1 MHWCRGG
8 RCSNVTVMAPGSAGT
23 HREQKR
29 QRTKVAIIE
38 AAIDLFEARGYDE
51 TTIAEIA
58 AAAGIAPRTF
68 FSYFASKDELVF
80 DGAESQIDAAYA
92 AIAERRPGDSST
104 EVLLRGLTGVIDSG
118 HDYLDRHS
126 ELRFRLIQTVP
137 AVRGRALQ
145 IQVDAQR
152 EIARLLHAA
161 YSDELDQI
169 TAGAMV
175 GAYVGAVTG
184 AIQAMH
190 DTGAP
195 SDPEARSAVLR
206 RAVEAALP
214 TWTTGPG
221 PGANGSRPRKART
234 PQSADR

>member
-1 MHWCRGG
+1 
-8 RCSNVTVMAPGSAGT
+8 MAPALAGT
-23 HREQKR
+23 HRERKR
-29 QRTKVAIIE
+29 DRTKAAILD
-38 AAIDLFEARGYDE
+38 AAIDLFNARGYDE
-51 TTIAEIA
+51 TTIADIA

-80 DGAESQIDAAYA
+80 DGADSQIAASYA
-92 AIAERRPGDSST
+92 AIAERRPGDSIT

-118 HDYLDRHS
+118 HDYLDKHS

-184 AIQAMH
+184 AVQAMY

-214 TWTTGPG
+214 TWATGT
-221 PGANGSRPRKART
+221 GSNVPRPRKARS
-234 PQSADR
+234 PRRADV

>member
-1 MHWCRGG
+1 
-8 RCSNVTVMAPGSAGT
+8 MAPASAGT

-29 QRTKVAIIE
+29 DRTKAAILD
-38 AAIDLFEARGYDE
+38 AAIDLFDARGYDE
-51 TTIAEIA
+51 TTIADIA

-92 AIAERRPGDSST
+92 AITERRPGDSIT

-118 HDYLDRHS
+118 HDYLDKHS

-152 EIARLLHAA
+152 EMARLLHAA

-175 GAYVGAVTG
+175 GAYVGAITG

-214 TWTTGPG
+214 TWAAAPG
-221 PGANGSRPRKART
+221 PNASRPRKAPA

>member
-1 MHWCRGG
+1 
-8 RCSNVTVMAPGSAGT
+8 MAPASAGS

-29 QRTKVAIIE
+29 DRTKAAILE
-38 AAIDLFEARGYDE
+38 AAIALFESRGYDE
-51 TTIAEIA
+51 TTIADIA
-58 AAAGIAPRTF
+58 AAAGISPRTF

-92 AIAERRPGDSST
+92 AIAERRPGDSTT

-152 EIARLLHAA
+152 EIARLLYEA
-161 YSDELDQI
+161 YRDELDQI

-175 GAYVGAVTG
+175 GAYVGAVSG

-195 SDPEARSAVLR
+195 SDPEARSAILR

-214 TWTTGPG
+214 TWATGPG
-221 PGANGSRPRKART
+221 PNVSRPRKARA
-234 PQSADR
+234 PQGADL

>member
-1 MHWCRGG
+1 MKATRLQQVSAQHPRLGG
-8 RCSNVTVMAPGSAGT
+8 TCAPP
-23 HREQKR
+23 
-29 QRTKVAIIE
+29 
-38 AAIDLFEARGYDE
+38 
-51 TTIAEIA
+51 
-58 AAAGIAPRTF
+58 AGIAPRTF
-68 FSYFASKDELVF
+68 FSYFASKDEVVF

-92 AIAERRPGDSST
+92 AIAERRPGDST
-104 EVLLRGLTGVIDSG
+104 VEVLLRGLNGVIDSG

-152 EIARLLHAA
+152 EIARLLHDA

-184 AIQAMH
+184 ALQAMY

-195 SDPEARSAVLR
+195 SEPEARSVALR

-214 TWTTGPG
+214 HWATGQG
-221 PGANGSRPRKART
+221 LNASRPR
-234 PQSADR
+234 SADAPDGANR

>member
-1 MHWCRGG
+1 
-8 RCSNVTVMAPGSAGT
+8 MAPASAGS

-29 QRTKVAIIE
+29 DRTKAAILE
-38 AAIDLFEARGYDE
+38 AAIALFESRGYDE
-51 TTIAEIA
+51 TTIADIA
-58 AAAGIAPRTF
+58 AAAGISPRTF

-92 AIAERRPGDSST
+92 AIAERRPGDSTT

-152 EIARLLHAA
+152 EIARLLYEA
-161 YSDELDQI
+161 YRDELDQI

-175 GAYVGAVTG
+175 GAYVGAVSG

-195 SDPEARSAVLR
+195 SDPEARSAILR

-214 TWTTGPG
+214 TWATGPG
-221 PGANGSRPRKART
+221 PNASRPRKARS
-234 PQSADR
+234 PQGADL

>member
-1 MHWCRGG
+1 
-8 RCSNVTVMAPGSAGT
+8 MAPASAGS

-29 QRTKVAIIE
+29 DRTKAAILD
-38 AAIDLFEARGYDE
+38 AAIDLFESRGYDE
-51 TTIAEIA
+51 TTIADIA

-80 DGAESQIDAAYA
+80 DGAESQVDAAAA
-92 AIAERRPGDSST
+92 AIAQRRPGDSTT
-104 EVLLRGLTGVIDSG
+104 EVLLRGLTGVIDGG
-118 HDYLDRHS
+118 HDYLDRHN
-126 ELRFRLIQTVP
+126 ELRFRLIQSVP

-152 EIARLLHAA
+152 EIARRLHDA
-161 YSDELDQI
+161 YSEELDHI

-195 SDPEARSAVLR
+195 ADPQTRSAVLR
-206 RAVEAALP
+206 QAVEAALQP
-214 TWTTGPG
+214 WATPNTAHSRAAR
-221 PGANGSRPRKART
+221 GAKS
-234 PQSADR
+234 